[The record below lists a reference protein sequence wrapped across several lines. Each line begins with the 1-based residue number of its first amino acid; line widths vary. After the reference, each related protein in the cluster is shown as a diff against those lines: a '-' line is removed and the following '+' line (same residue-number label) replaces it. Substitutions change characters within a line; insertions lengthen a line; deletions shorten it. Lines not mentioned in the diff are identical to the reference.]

1 VKESSPDTKPG
12 FATVFAAVPTPFTPD
27 QQQIDRDALREIVR
41 FNLKNNVRG
50 ILACGG
56 TGEFPNL
63 SMEERKIVMET
74 VVDEAKGRATVLAT
88 TGYPDTK
95 RTIEMTRIAR
105 SVGVDVAMIPKPYGG
120 TIPTES
126 GMVEHFQL
134 ISKAVEIPLC
144 AYVAPITSLLDTVG
158 LLWQGQSGIISTGF
172 FRKICEIKNVAAFKD
187 TSCNMFLLQ
196 EVIKAVGD
204 KIAVMAGTDRVTLPS
219 LLVGCTGSI
228 TASACVAPKQHI
240 EMFEA
245 VKRGD
250 LKKANEIHYKLLSLY
265 TAIELLPN
273 FPAAV
278 KTALELQ
285 GLRAGPVRS
294 PCQQLTEVETH
305 QLKEAMTEAGLV

>member
-1 VKESSPDTKPG
+1 MSHERKTEITG
-12 FATVFAAVPTPFTPD
+12 VFSAVPTPFTPD
-27 QQQIDRDALREIVR
+27 QQNIDQDALREIVR

-63 SMEERKIVMET
+63 SMEERKTVMET
-74 VVDEAKGRATVLAT
+74 VVNEARGRATVLAT

-95 RTIEMTRIAR
+95 RTIEMTKVAKSI
-105 SVGVDVAMIPKPYGG
+105 GVDVAMIPKPYGG

-126 GMVEHFQL
+126 GLVEHFEL
-134 ISKAVEIPLC
+134 ISKAVEMPLC
-144 AYVAPITSLLDTVG
+144 AYVAPITSLLDSIG
-158 LLWQGQSGIISTGF
+158 LLWEGRSGMISTGF
-172 FRKICEIKNVAAFKD
+172 FRKISEIKTVVAFKD

-219 LLVGCTGSI
+219 LLVGCRGSI
-228 TASACVAPKQHI
+228 TASACVAPKQHV

-245 VKRGD
+245 VKRDD
-250 LKKANEIHYKLLSLY
+250 LKKAKEIHYKLLPLY

-278 KTALELQ
+278 KIGLELQ
-285 GLRAGPVRS
+285 GVKAGPVRK
-294 PCQQLTEVETH
+294 PCQPLTESETR
-305 QLKEAMTEAGLV
+305 QLKEAMKEADLI

>member
-1 VKESSPDTKPG
+1 MSPQRGPSFSG
-12 FATVFAAVPTPFTPD
+12 VFSAVPTPFTAD
-27 QQQIDRDALREIVR
+27 QQKIDQDALREIVR
-41 FNLKNNVRG
+41 FNLKNSVRG

-74 VVDEAKGRATVLAT
+74 VVDEVKGRATVLAT

-95 RTIEMTRIAR
+95 RTIEMTKIAK

-120 TIPTES
+120 TIPTEN
-126 GMVEHFQL
+126 GMVEHFNL
-134 ISKAVEIPLC
+134 ISKAIEMPLC
-144 AYVAPITSLLDTVG
+144 AYVAPITSLLDSIG
-158 LLWQGQSGIISTGF
+158 LIWEGRSGMVSPAF
-172 FRKICEIKNVAAFKD
+172 FRKISEIKNVVALKD

-204 KIAVMAGTDRVTLPS
+204 KIAVMAGTDRITLPS
-219 LLVGCTGSI
+219 LLVGCSGSI
-228 TASACVAPKQHI
+228 TASACVAPKQHV

-245 VKRGD
+245 AKRND
-250 LKKANEIHYKLLSLY
+250 LNKAKEIHYNLLSLY

-278 KTALELQ
+278 KAGLELQ
-285 GLRAGPVRS
+285 GVKAGPVRK
-294 PCQQLTEVETH
+294 PCQPLTDSETR
-305 QLKEAMTEAGLV
+305 QLKEAMKEAGVI